1 MQNQNRR
8 FTENSFMKM
17 IGYNCGAN
25 ESYRARVFKTRST
38 NKTKIAEDKTI
49 IAREMRR
56 FIYV

>member
-8 FTENSFMKM
+8 FTENSFMKI

>member
-1 MQNQNRR
+1 MQI
-8 FTENSFMKM
+8 
-17 IGYNCGAN
+17 IGSYCGAS
-25 ESYRARVFKTRST
+25 ESFRARVFETRST